1 MNYGRKMV
9 TESLDFITLE
19 KESLKLIQTK
29 SGDRPC
35 DITMTQNGNLVYTD
49 PKSRTNCW
57 HPEKYTDPT
66 VTVIRALATYWL
78 LVSSTK
84 LMANRQKLFVT
95 LVHLKNNA
103 FNLMNKAPF
112 FQWVNMITFIAS
124 FVLFVVCMY
133 LNFF

>member
-49 PKSRTNCW
+49 PKSRTA
-57 HPEKYTDPT
+57 D
-66 VTVIRALATYWL
+66 I
-78 LVSSTK
+78 
-84 LMANRQKLFVT
+84 
-95 LVHLKNNA
+95 LKNT
-103 FNLMNKAPF
+103 
-112 FQWVNMITFIAS
+112 QTTRIETS
-124 FVLFVVCMY
+124 R
-133 LNFF
+133 